1 MLPRTFVNKLAFRG
15 GFMLAKKEWFKRRKY
30 GGWGVVPR
38 TRNGWVYVLGMIAVA
53 ALVSVLPG
61 LTDDIRFWL
70 VLGWTVFVLL
80 DIGPLMVTLPKDE
93 RERLHEALAERNAAW
108 AMVAVLVIWLFYEI
122 LQAKMLGREAIVHP
136 ALIIALLAGAAAKSV
151 TNWRLRKN

>member
-1 MLPRTFVNKLAFRG
+1 M
-15 GFMLAKKEWFKRRKY
+15 
-30 GGWGVVPR
+30 
-38 TRNGWVYVLGMIAVA
+38 
-53 ALVSVLPG
+53 
-61 LTDDIRFWL
+61 
-70 VLGWTVFVLL
+70 LL